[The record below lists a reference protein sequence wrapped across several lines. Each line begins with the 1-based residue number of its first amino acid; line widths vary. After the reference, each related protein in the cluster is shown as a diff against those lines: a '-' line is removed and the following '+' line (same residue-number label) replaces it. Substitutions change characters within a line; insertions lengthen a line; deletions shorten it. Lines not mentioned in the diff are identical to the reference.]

1 MEVYHLGV
9 KKFADQLT
17 GEGAKLHGGRWNSI
31 GTACIYTA
39 ESISL
44 CVLEYAA
51 NVPLH
56 LMPSSLAITVY
67 IIPDG
72 CWKEFLLKD
81 LPNNW
86 QEVPAPMETQEWG
99 SSQLLAADFIALKL
113 PSVIIPTE
121 HNYLLNPLHPHAKDL
136 KVIRQVPV
144 SLDPRLLDAATKK
157 P

>member
-81 LPNNW
+81 LPKNW
-86 QEVPAPMETQEWG
+86 QDVPAPMETQEWG

-113 PSVIIPTE
+113 PSVIIPPE
-121 HNYLLNPLHPHAKDL
+121 HNYLLNPLHADFK
-136 KVIRQVPV
+136 KVSIKEILPFTFDSRIK
-144 SLDPRLLDAATKK
+144 S
-157 P
+157 